1 MVVADAREQVARQ
14 VEAVHRAEELVV
26 DVREVDL
33 DGTGKELVTPLH
45 VEAPVDDAVDR
56 VARGAERPPHV
67 QEVVAQARDAVADL
81 LRRPALDAVLE
92 LVDLVVQR
100 VDEVQVVLGD
110 EVGQLMR
117 QLAGADAGRRPRGLH
132 GLGRIEGIAALRRLP
147 HRDEPLARRHE
158 IDLLVED
165 PVLLAHAHRDE
176 QDAEDVVVV
185 PFEPRTRLVVVP
197 GRPAEEL
204 ERPVVDGRG

>member
-1 MVVADAREQVARQ
+1 M
-14 VEAVHRAEELVV
+14 
-26 DVREVDL
+26 
-33 DGTGKELVTPLH
+33 
-45 VEAPVDDAVDR
+45 
-56 VARGAERPPHV
+56 
-67 QEVVAQARDAVADL
+67 QEVVAQARDAVANL
-81 LRRPALDAVLE
+81 LGRPTVDAVLE

-100 VDEVQVVLGD
+100 VDEIQVVLGD
-110 EVGQLMR
+110 EVGKLMPQLT
-117 QLAGADAGRRPRGLH
+117 GADAGRRPRGLD
-132 GLGRIEGIAALRRLP
+132 GLGRVERIAALRRLP

-158 IDLLVED
+158 VDLLVED

-197 GRPAEEL
+197 GRPAQKL